1 VKKGAKVI
9 FAPMVGFVGFSDFL
23 LSFSTAKQK
32 DILAA
37 KHPRNKIVIVG

>member
-1 VKKGAKVI
+1 VKKGAKII

-37 KHPRNKIVIVG
+37 KHTSNKIMLEG